1 MATAQPNKDTIF
13 GIDKKQDFDR
23 VALDVFKY
31 QATNNAVYK
40 SYINALGILIP
51 DVKEVA
57 HIPFLP
63 ISFFKSHPVKT
74 GDFLPQITFTS
85 SGTTG
90 NSTSQHFVK
99 DLKIYEE
106 SFSRAFSQF
115 YGAPKEWC
123 ILALL
128 PAYLERTGSSL
139 VLMADALIKESM
151 HPESGFYLNDY
162 DKLVATL
169 QKLAEKNTPT
179 LLLGVSFALLD
190 VAEMLPKLAP
200 NLLVVMETGGMK
212 GRRKELVRQELHA
225 ILAQGFGVQKIHSE
239 YGMTELLSQA
249 YSQGDGLFFAPPW
262 MRAVCRDT
270 TDPLHLLPAGKTG
283 GINIIDLANLNSCSF
298 LATEDLGTVYADGS
312 FSIIGRFDQAAIR
325 GCNLMVL

>member
-1 MATAQPNKDTIF
+1 MAPAQPNKDTIF
-13 GIDKKQDFDR
+13 GIYKKQDFDR
-23 VALDVFKY
+23 VALDVFTY
-31 QATNNAVYK
+31 QAANNAVYK
-40 SYINALGILIP
+40 SYIQALGISASA
-51 DVKEVA
+51 VKEVS

-63 ISFFKSHPVKT
+63 IEFFKTHQVKT
-74 GDFLPQITFTS
+74 GNFLPRATFAS

-90 NSTSQHFVK
+90 SSTSKHFVK

-106 SFSRAFSQF
+106 SFSRAFLQF
-115 YGAPKEWC
+115 YGAPKDWC

-139 VLMADALIKESM
+139 VVMADDLIKKSA
-151 HPESGFYLNDY
+151 HQESGFYLNDY

-190 VAEMLPKLAP
+190 VAEMLPKLAH
-200 NLLVVMETGGMK
+200 NHLVVMETGGMK

-225 ILAQGFGVQKIHSE
+225 LLAKGFGVNKIHSE

-249 YSQGDGLFFAPPW
+249 YSRGEGLFFAPPW

-298 LATEDLGTVYADGS
+298 IATEDLGTVYADGA